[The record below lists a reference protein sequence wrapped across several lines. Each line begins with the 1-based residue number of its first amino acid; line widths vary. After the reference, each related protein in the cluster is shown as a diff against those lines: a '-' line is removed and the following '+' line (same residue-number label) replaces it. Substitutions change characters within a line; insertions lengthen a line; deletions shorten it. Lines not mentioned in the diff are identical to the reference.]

1 MIDIFFHSVPLAM
14 PPHSYDDEKDDV
26 VLDPKSL
33 AGILDSSDY
42 IRARLR
48 FKEGRLLRWPKGK
61 DGQVLVGSITMVSVA
76 HNVKALTL
84 LAKYWCPQAKLK
96 KNVIEGPD
104 IELVRKEARFEQNP
118 ITINIYKAQDNS

>member
-1 MIDIFFHSVPLAM
+1 M
-14 PPHSYDDEKDDV
+14 PANSHADEKDDV

-48 FKEGRLLRWPKGK
+48 FKEEGKLLRWPQGK
-61 DGQVLVGSITMVSVA
+61 DGQVLVGSITMTSVA

-96 KNVIEGPD
+96 TNVIEGPD
-104 IELVRKEARFEQNP
+104 IDLVRREARFEQNP
-118 ITINIYKAQDNS
+118 FTIHIKSTR